1 MKSLLFTL
9 ILLLSFQLIFAQQ
22 YEDVIKFLPVNLR
35 YNQASFEW
43 EHQEKRNS
51 LIVGVGIPYHQ
62 SIINRSFGEFVAT
75 PTDFKSADLYSYSIR
90 VGYRHYISNNE
101 PFGAYLEGY
110 IKSQTIDFNTSIKNN
125 DHIAGMV
132 KGYFYGVA
140 PGVQFGYQQIF
151 WKHYLMDLYIIGFE
165 VNNANGNA
173 TSYSQNQADADYTR
187 NFVNNLA
194 NQYLPNNAKS
204 KYKSNGDGYSYD
216 YKLNNI
222 AYPWFRLGISI
233 GYRF

>member
-110 IKSQTIDFNTSIKNN
+110 IKSQTIDFNTSLTSSALSVAFSKDANISFILISS
-125 DHIAGMV
+125 IAS
-132 KGYFYGVA
+132 FS
-140 PGVQFGYQQIF
+140 VQ
-151 WKHYLMDLYIIGFE
+151 K
-165 VNNANGNA
+165 
-173 TSYSQNQADADYTR
+173 S
-187 NFVNNLA
+187 FVR
-194 NQYLPNNAKS
+194 
-204 KYKSNGDGYSYD
+204 DE
-216 YKLNNI
+216 
-222 AYPWFRLGISI
+222 
-233 GYRF
+233 